1 MKVLINIIK
10 FISITILAIC
20 MISLGILTI
29 VSSTI
34 LNEEYIISKLEET
47 NFYDGTYE
55 LVKSNF
61 EKSIYQSGLE
71 EEVLNDICTE
81 KKLKED
87 INTIIS
93 NLYRGTNKKI
103 DTTEISEKLNE
114 NIEKSGVKRTS
125 KNSKAIDEFVKH
137 ICDEYT
143 DTLIHTKYESKI
155 NSNYKEI
162 VNIINKGYNIISIA
176 LVVDIIILI
185 AINNKKVSKDL
196 QGIGIALFS
205 TGTFELIVANIITS
219 KVNIAGIKIFNDV
232 FSKTIVTIIQ
242 EIISKIISLGVGTI
256 IIAMIFIAIY
266 AIIAA
271 LKANKTTKKHNK
283 EEMQ

>member
-61 EKSIYQSGLE
+61 EKYIYQSGLE

-242 EIISKIISLGVGTI
+242 EIISNIISLGVGTI

-266 AIIAA
+266 AIIVA

>member
-61 EKSIYQSGLE
+61 EKYIYQSGLE

>member
-61 EKSIYQSGLE
+61 EKYIYQSGLE

-155 NSNYKEI
+155 NSGYKKI
-162 VNIINKGYNIISIA
+162 VNLINKGYNIILIA
-176 LVVDIIILI
+176 LVIDIVVLI
-185 AINNKKVSKDL
+185 AINNKKISKDL

-266 AIIAA
+266 AIIVA

>member
-29 VSSTI
+29 VSSAI

-61 EKSIYQSGLE
+61 EKYIYQSGLE

-271 LKANKTTKKHNK
+271 VKANKTTKKHNK

>member
-61 EKSIYQSGLE
+61 EKYIYQSGLE

-271 LKANKTTKKHNK
+271 VKANKTTKKHNK

>member
-61 EKSIYQSGLE
+61 EKYIYQSGLE

-81 KKLKED
+81 KNLKED